1 MRVFLGFLVLLA
13 GCAPTEQITLPKGD
27 FEVTTH
33 SRLFGLEATK
43 AHNEQAAS
51 RTCPEGYIVLNEK
64 VGQDAEGNYRRWEFG
79 CLSR

>member
-1 MRVFLGFLVLLA
+1 MRTFLGFLVLLA

-33 SRLFGLEATK
+33 SRLFGLEGTK
-43 AHNEQAAS
+43 ANNEHAAS

-64 VGQDAEGNYRRWEFG
+64 IGQDAEGNYRRWEFG